1 MKLSHVA
8 LGGALVGAGVSAFLT
23 IVMVA
28 IGLSSTAAL
37 VILAAQVLAAFAVVL
52 LASRSDAPKR
62 ASRPQPPAQPLSQP
76 PATASQPVGGSLE
89 DMIIRLPNR
98 PQPPTTAVDAVAQ
111 PPATA
116 PQPPATAPQPQPQ
129 PQREQIILPFP
140 LHNGNRREYQPR
152 AEVPWQPAPW
162 DVLLSPNV
170 TAPYERDDSDDPPP
184 ATSLLPVRPPTA
196 ADYEV
201 IRCALEECDGSRRR
215 ACVVV
220 YGRRD
225 GLTYPWLRKVADYWE
240 TSEIDRP
247 SILVWELLG
256 TRDIPGN
263 LAARLGLDM
272 TADQVSQAIDYAGLT
287 RCQECEQ
294 WCILDELDENDA
306 CTKCTA

>member
-1 MKLSHVA
+1 M
-8 LGGALVGAGVSAFLT
+8 
-23 IVMVA
+23 
-28 IGLSSTAAL
+28 
-37 VILAAQVLAAFAVVL
+37 
-52 LASRSDAPKR
+52 
-62 ASRPQPPAQPLSQP
+62 
-76 PATASQPVGGSLE
+76 
-89 DMIIRLPNR
+89 
-98 PQPPTTAVDAVAQ
+98 
-111 PPATA
+111 
-116 PQPPATAPQPQPQ
+116 
-129 PQREQIILPFP
+129 PFP
-140 LHNGNRREYQPR
+140 LQNGQRHEPRPR
-152 AEVPWQPAPW
+152 AAVPWQPAPW
-162 DVLLSPNV
+162 DVLAED
-170 TAPYERDDSDDPPP
+170 TP
-184 ATSLLPVRPPTA
+184 ATATAAADETADAGVDALLPLRPPTA

-201 IRCALEECDGSRRR
+201 IRQVLATPKPDGSPQSRRE
-215 ACVVV
+215 ACVIL

-225 GLTYPWLRKVADYWE
+225 GQTYPWLRRVADYWE